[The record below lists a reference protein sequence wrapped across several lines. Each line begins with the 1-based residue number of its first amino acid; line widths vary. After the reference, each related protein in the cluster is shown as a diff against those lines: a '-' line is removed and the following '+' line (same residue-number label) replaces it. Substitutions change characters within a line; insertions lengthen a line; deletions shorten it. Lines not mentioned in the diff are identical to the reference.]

1 MEAALGS
8 QRHHQVNLFIF
19 AVVGDLQTAHT
30 KLAFI
35 LRLTAG
41 SPSPADGGT
50 DLHMEENSRFLTT
63 SPAERRRASSN
74 AALQRSPQ
82 AVTTVLPSPNT
93 VITMRNGEDGE
104 IEIRRSPQAS
114 SSSGGEGGG
123 GSSESSS
130 SSTGQQVN

>member
-1 MEAALGS
+1 
-8 QRHHQVNLFIF
+8 
-19 AVVGDLQTAHT
+19 
-30 KLAFI
+30 
-35 LRLTAG
+35 
-41 SPSPADGGT
+41 
-50 DLHMEENSRFLTT
+50 MEENSRFLTT

-104 IEIRRSPQAS
+104 IEIRRSRQAS

-130 SSTGQQVN
+130 SSTGQQVNGS